1 MAIQLPLLNLH
12 SQSSTPG
19 IKMRIPVLPLL
30 LAFLCLVPCSWSQAL
45 QNTPIVVSAITPAPT
60 GDAELYYNPI
70 TGELIIAT
78 NGVAAV
84 AITGQSD
91 NPFDLSTVTP
101 NGAGPFFV
109 PGFGSFRPFDAETF
123 IDNQLVAFAFDA
135 TDPGTVSLPTG
146 VHILGPILAPG
157 AFTPADFTA
166 AFGDIRLDRIVT
178 GQPIIEP
185 SGVVRII
192 NAPPVE
198 IDVAVNGGE
207 APRTILREIQVTF
220 PSDVQIGAGAFS
232 IVNRDDNSVVPTVSF
247 EEEPGTSPTV
257 ATLTFSGD
265 GVDIASG
272 SLADGNY
279 ELTINGDL
287 ITNAQGIALDADSD
301 GTPGGLLVFGDQ
313 ETDDFYRLFGD
324 VNGDRIVDG
333 IDFSLFVPTF
343 FIGAGNPSFNPSF
356 DFDISGLVDGID
368 FAQFVDNFFQPLSFE

>member
-1 MAIQLPLLNLH
+1 
-12 SQSSTPG
+12 
-19 IKMRIPVLPLL
+19 MRIPVLPLL
-30 LAFLCLVPCSWSQAL
+30 LTFLCLVPCSWSQAL

-60 GDAELYYNPI
+60 GDAELYYNPN

-135 TDPGTVSLPTG
+135 TDPETVSLPTG

-166 AFGDIRLDRIVT
+166 AFGDIRLDRVVT
-178 GQPIIEP
+178 GQPVIEP
-185 SGVVRII
+185 SGVVRILDTGPI
-192 NAPPVE
+192 QTS
-198 IDVAVNGGE
+198 IDVAINGD
-207 APRTILREIQVTF
+207 EIQRSIVSDIELTF
-220 PSDVQIGAGAFS
+220 PGDVQVGANAFS
-232 IVNRDDNSVVPTVSF
+232 IVDRANNTISPTISVSTQLMGGS
-247 EEEPGTSPTV
+247 TV

-265 GVDIASG
+265 GVEASG

-279 ELTINGDL
+279 ELAINGNL
-287 ITNAQGIALDADSD
+287 ITVSQGIAFDADGD
-301 GTPGGLLVFGDQ
+301 GTPGGQLVIGDQVEDGLFRYFGDA
-313 ETDDFYRLFGD
+313 D
-324 VNGDRIVDG
+324 GDRDTDGLDAFPFINSLFLDSAEPGFNEIFDFDGDSDVDG
-333 IDFSLFVPTF
+333 IDAFPFINNLFLELPF
-343 FIGAGNPSFNPSF
+343 
-356 DFDISGLVDGID
+356 
-368 FAQFVDNFFQPLSFE
+368 

>member
-30 LAFLCLVPCSWSQAL
+30 LAFLCLVPCSWSHAL
-45 QNTPIVVSAITPAPT
+45 QNTPIVVSAITPAPS
-60 GDAELYYNPI
+60 GDAMLYYDPS
-70 TGELIIAT
+70 TGELIITA
-78 NGVAAV
+78 NGVAAT
-84 AITGQSD
+84 AITAQSD
-91 NPFDLSTVTP
+91 SPFDLSTVDTT
-101 NGAGPFFV
+101 V
-109 PGFGSFRPFDAETF
+109 GFDGGISFEVDSLGDDDVMLHSAETF
-123 IDNQLVAFAFDA
+123 VDNQLVVFGF
-135 TDPGTVSLPTG
+135 PLPTG
-146 VHILGPILAPG
+146 VHNLGAILTPG
-157 AFTPADFTA
+157 VLTPADFIAT
-166 AFGDIRLDRIVT
+166 FGDIRLDRIVQ

-207 APRTILREIQVTF
+207 APRSILREIQVTF

>member
-1 MAIQLPLLNLH
+1 
-12 SQSSTPG
+12 
-19 IKMRIPVLPLL
+19 MRISPLPLL
-30 LAFLCLVPCSWSQAL
+30 LTVFCLIPCSWSHAL
-45 QNTPIVVSAITPAPT
+45 QNTPIVVSAITPAPS
-60 GDAELYYNPI
+60 GDAMLYYDPS
-70 TGELIIAT
+70 TGELIVTT

-123 IDNQLVAFAFDA
+123 IDNQLVAFAFV
-135 TDPGTVSLPTG
+135 PGEPETVTLPNG
-146 VHILGPILAPG
+146 VHNIGAILAPDVL
-157 AFTPADFTA
+157 TPEDFIDT
-166 AFGDIRLDRIVT
+166 FGDIRLDRIVT
-178 GQPIIEP
+178 GQPLIEP
-185 SGVVRII
+185 SGVVRILVPDPI
-192 NAPPVE
+192 E
-198 IDVAVNGGE
+198 MSISQGE
-207 APRTILREIQVTF
+207 AQRSMLREMEVTL
-220 PSDVQIGAGAFS
+220 PGDVQIDANAFS
-232 IVNRDDNSVVPTVSF
+232 IVNRDDNSISPDVSF
-247 EEEPGTSPTV
+247 TTELVNGSTV

-265 GVDIASG
+265 DINNSG
-272 SLADGNY
+272 SLPDGNY
-279 ELTINGDL
+279 ELTIDGDL
-287 ITNAQGIALDADSD
+287 ITNAQGNAFDADND

>member
-1 MAIQLPLLNLH
+1 
-12 SQSSTPG
+12 
-19 IKMRIPVLPLL
+19 MRIPVLPLL

-45 QNTPIVVSAITPAPT
+45 QNTPIVVSAITPAPS
-60 GDAELYYNPI
+60 GDAMLYYDPS
-70 TGELIIAT
+70 TGELIVTT

-185 SGVVRII
+185 SGVVRILVPDPI
-192 NAPPVE
+192 E
-198 IDVAVNGGE
+198 MSISQGE
-207 APRTILREIQVTF
+207 AQRSMLREIEVTL
-220 PSDVQIGAGAFS
+220 PGDVQIDANAFS
-232 IVNRDDNSVVPTVSF
+232 IVNRDDNSISPTVAFMTELVDGS
-247 EEEPGTSPTV
+247 TV

-265 GVDIASG
+265 DINNSG
-272 SLADGNY
+272 SLPDGNY
-279 ELTINGDL
+279 ELTIDGDL
-287 ITNAQGIALDADSD
+287 ITNAQGNAFDADED
-301 GTPGGLLVFGDQ
+301 GTPGGQLVLGD
-313 ETDDFYRLFGD
+313 EADDDLYRFYGD
-324 VNGDRIVDG
+324 VDGDRDVDVSDVG
-333 IDFSLFVPTF
+333 QFVATLFSTADSPNYNDTL
-343 FIGAGNPSFNPSF
+343 
-356 DFDISGLVDGID
+356 DFDGDGDVDVSDVGPYV
-368 FAQFVDNFFQPLSFE
+368 ANLFEILLF